1 MIWNTTALQVTRMKV
16 NTANVITF
24 PNVRYLIKFL
34 IVVFDFKLVVG
45 EGIEPSCLGFS
56 SPQIRPTPHDCATKF
71 RQTYDKK
78 TTYAN
83 LFLLNRLNFF
93 RLLCL
98 PFATFR
104 AMCVTYIL
112 MIGYF
117 MTTTMDAC

>member
-24 PNVRYLIKFL
+24 EIEIDLSKFL

-93 RLLCL
+93 RLL
-98 PFATFR
+98 
-104 AMCVTYIL
+104 
-112 MIGYF
+112 
-117 MTTTMDAC
+117 